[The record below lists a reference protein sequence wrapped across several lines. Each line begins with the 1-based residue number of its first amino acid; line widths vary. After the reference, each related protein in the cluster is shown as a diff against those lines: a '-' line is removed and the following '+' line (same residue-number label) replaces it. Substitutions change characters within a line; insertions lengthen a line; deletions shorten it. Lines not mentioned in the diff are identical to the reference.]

1 MQKIQTE
8 LAALNAR
15 SKLLTGKRAAAQST
29 FDSAIEARQKAL
41 LTGDLDD
48 TKAALALQAK
58 VDTATSALAGF
69 DTAIMSQAALIADA
83 ESKLAVENQI
93 SDRKAASDELA
104 AQAAV
109 VDKLLGP
116 WLQASRDLAGAL
128 EAIHWRFESAQMGAY
143 IRSAAGEVEN
153 ANALTIADLHHSIK
167 AIRDGGQA
175 IPRVPNVA
183 VVVPLPPIAVAPDT
197 EPAEAAIFHRV
208 NRPSYEMK
216 FRERR

>member
-1 MQKIQTE
+1 MQKLQSE

-15 SKLLTGKRAAAQST
+15 NELLTGKRATAQST
-29 FDSAIEARQKAL
+29 LDGAVEARQKSL

-48 TKAALALQAK
+48 TKTTLALQAR
-58 VDTATSALAGF
+58 VDSATSALAGF
-69 DTAIMSQAALIADA
+69 DAAILTQAKLVADA
-83 ESKLAVENQI
+83 EAKLDVERLHV
-93 SDRKAASDELA
+93 DRKAASDELA

-116 WLQASRDLAGAL
+116 WLQASRDLASAL

-153 ANALTIADLHHSIK
+153 ANALTAADLHHSVK
-167 AIRDGGQA
+167 AIRDGGQD
-175 IPRVPNVA
+175 IPRTPNAVA

-197 EPAEAAIFHRV
+197 EPVSAVFQRV
-208 NRPSYEMK
+208 DRPSYEMK
-216 FRERR
+216 FRESR